1 MKRYFSRSCGDTKK
15 KKKNISPTRAWH
27 RVSRCGSNLS
37 PLLAPPA
44 ASHPPLAHPFFLVDD
59 VPRLNRLTTDRDARA
74 RISDSFDFSD
84 GSSGGMERASA
95 REREEGRWCH
105 RIESFLGIGCQI
117 ESGGTSAPYHS
128 TRRRVCRMFNDG
140 RGRFRVSETGPPNP
154 RHVSAQPRYSKAE
167 MPVLVCVTTRRIK
180 RHGGSVI
187 YNDAHENSWHAST
200 LIFLHD
206 VVGNEHLSHERMYLN
221 ASWAL

>member
-1 MKRYFSRSCGDTKK
+1 MRLQSFPASRSLRS
-15 KKKNISPTRAWH
+15 IPPTP
-27 RVSRCGSNLS
+27 CLS
-37 PLLAPPA
+37 
-44 ASHPPLAHPFFLVDD
+44 FFLVDD

-74 RISDSFDFSD
+74 RISGSFDFSD
-84 GSSGGMERASA
+84 PRGGIERASA

-105 RIESFLGIGCQI
+105 QIETFLGIGCQI

-154 RHVSAQPRYSKAE
+154 RLVSAQPRYSKAE

-180 RHGGSVI
+180 TRRFCDL
-187 YNDAHENSWHAST
+187 YRRPRKLATREYFN
-200 LIFLHD
+200 IFT
-206 VVGNEHLSHERMYLN
+206 RRR
-221 ASWAL
+221 WK